1 MTRNTPNNGTYAF
14 KKTVTEEEKNKLEKQ
29 TRKIVVHLQN
39 SLGGLKFLM
48 YDNLSVMEQ
57 IVQGTTLN
65 AIGRHDNL
73 SLMEQIVQG
82 TSPQLR
88 FQSVETITQS
98 ATSTLICF
106 TPWQLW

>member
-65 AIGRHDNL
+65 AIGR
-73 SLMEQIVQG
+73 VQG